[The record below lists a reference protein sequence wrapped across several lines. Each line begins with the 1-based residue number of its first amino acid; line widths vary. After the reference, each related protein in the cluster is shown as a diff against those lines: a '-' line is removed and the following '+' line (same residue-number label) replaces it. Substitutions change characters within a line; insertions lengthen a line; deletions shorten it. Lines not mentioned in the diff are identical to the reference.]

1 MALGKSARALIK
13 RRRARFVPI
22 ILAGVA
28 GLLCVGLVWVSYL
41 FFASGPGAQWLAT
54 STPTATLTPTPS
66 QTPTLTLTPTET
78 VIPTETA
85 TLGPSP
91 TPTPVIYVVQDGDTL
106 FSIGAQFQVNFLDI
120 IAVNG
125 LTTDS
130 VFVGQQLII
139 PVGGL
144 ERPTATP
151 IPSNLPRATRIE
163 YVVQLGDTLEIIAAQ
178 FNSTVEDIQLRNA
191 NVTNAGLQAGQVL
204 IIRVNLVT
212 PAPTV
217 PAGITPTP

>member
-1 MALGKSARALIK
+1 MALGKSARALVK

-28 GLLCVGLVWVSYL
+28 GLLCVGLVWVGYM
-41 FFASGPGAQWLAT
+41 FFTSGPGAQWFAT
-54 STPTATLTPTPS
+54 STPTVTATLTPS
-66 QTPTLTLTPTET
+66 QTPTITLTPTET

-120 IAVNG
+120 IAANN

-139 PVGGL
+139 PVGGI

-163 YVVQLGDTLEIIAAQ
+163 YVVQLGDTLEVIAAQ
-178 FNSTVEDIQLRNA
+178 FNSTVADIQLRND
-191 NVTNAGLQAGQVL
+191 NVTNAELQAGQVL

-212 PAPTV
+212 PVPTV
-217 PAGITPTP
+217 PVGITPTP